1 MKIEP
6 TYITFKQA
14 KLLKEKGYIQKPTK
28 LSEPYYNYNG
38 ELNGDMLE
46 YIKSYVAKNKKDLLK
61 YSSVAAPEQW
71 KVVEWLRVE
80 YGIWIEVGVG
90 NLFYKDKFYVLIKKY
105 DIGRWELS
113 PLDNKTHSPYN
124 SPQEA
129 YSSAFDYTLK
139 ELI

>member
-6 TYITFKQA
+6 TYVTFEQA

-46 YIKSYVAKNKKDLLK
+46 YIKSYVAKNKKDLVK

-71 KVVEWLRVE
+71 QVVEWLRVNH
-80 YGIWIEVGVG
+80 GIWV
-90 NLFYKDKFYVLIKKY
+90 YVRQTHDNNFCFEITGKEG
-105 DIGRWELS
+105 DIFNM
-113 PLDNKTHSPYN
+113 NKT
-124 SPQEA
+124 PQEA
-129 YSSAFDYTLK
+129 YSTAFDYILK
-139 ELI
+139 QLI